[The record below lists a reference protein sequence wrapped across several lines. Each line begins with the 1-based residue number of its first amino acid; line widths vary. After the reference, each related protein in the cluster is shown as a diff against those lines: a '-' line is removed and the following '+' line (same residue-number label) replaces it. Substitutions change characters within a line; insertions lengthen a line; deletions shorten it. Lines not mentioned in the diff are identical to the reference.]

1 MKKQSLKDIDVLRKT
16 AKDCLEKYS
25 HFKENKEERKAQ
37 FYLEKH
43 DDVISLIVELKQEK
57 ESK

>member
-1 MKKQSLKDIDVLRKT
+1 MKKQSIKDIDVLRKT

-25 HFKENKEERKAQ
+25 YFLEHNNLCKAK